1 VHVKIKLLALCRA
14 VGLLVGLYRPR
25 LPIHPRTGLMAVGLV
40 AGRPVWPVL
49 GAAPPQTRADE
60 IRTRQSTIRDDLTK
74 LEEEATDDLE
84 EDKAAE
90 IALRTQVL
98 TEEWDTLDKELA
110 PLASEEAKAM
120 AVREAKLAEIRTR
133 MAADARNIEHGFGAP
148 GGGDMRVRTD
158 PFRNLP
164 DRISMLGSTEMR
176 VRAEGALKVYAPE
189 IPKEGTELIGR
200 MLEWDPTNSTAEFV
214 LATSTPAY
222 RSAFLKWL
230 RDPATGPN
238 TWTADEAAAYQRTY
252 QARAALSLTPA
263 NGGYLVP
270 FTLDPTIILPNAG
283 SANPSRGMATIKT
296 TSTNDWNGVTSSGVN
311 AEWTA
316 EGTEAAD
323 ATPTVGPLKV
333 TPQKADAYVFGSYE
347 VLGDSDFSSQFPD
360 LLADAKD
367 RLEEAAF
374 AVGTGTGQ
382 PKGITVAGTT
392 VAAASGLVIHIGDVY
407 ALQNSLPARFRGPR
421 SRQAWVAALATI
433 NALRQLAKFTGS
445 TDSLVDDSG
454 DTPRMLGKPI
464 NESSSIPTALTNGT
478 KVLSYL
484 DLAQYYIVDRIG
496 VSMVYD
502 PLVLGTNR
510 RPTGQGAYYAFWRTG
525 ADAAVATAI
534 RNLSITT

>member
-1 VHVKIKLLALCRA
+1 VHVKLLEFWRRL
-14 VGLLVGLYRPR
+14 GLLVGLYRPR
-25 LPIHPRTGLMAVGLV
+25 LPIHPRTGLMAIGIV

-49 GAAPPQTRADE
+49 GAEGPMTRADE
-60 IRTRQSTIRDDLTK
+60 IRVRQSTIRNDLK
-74 LEEEATDDLE
+74 ALEDEASDDLE
-84 EDKAAE
+84 DDKVAE
-90 IALRTQVL
+90 LALRTQTL

-110 PLASEEAKAM
+110 PLAAEEIRAA
-120 AVREAKLAEIRTR
+120 AVREARLNEIRTR
-133 MAADARNIEHGFGAP
+133 WAPHDRNREPGFGAP
-148 GGGDMRVRTD
+148 GGGGDMRVRTD

-164 DRISMLGSTEMR
+164 DRISMLGSSEMR
-176 VRAEGALKVYAPE
+176 TRAESALKVYQAE
-189 IPKEGTELIGR
+189 IPAEATELVGR
-200 MLEWDPTNSTAEFV
+200 MLEFDPTNSTAEFV
-214 LATSTPAY
+214 LASSAPAY
-222 RSAFLKWL
+222 RSAFLKWV
-230 RDPATGPN
+230 RDPQTGPN

-252 QARAALSLTPA
+252 QARAALSLTPG

-270 FTLDPTIILPNAG
+270 FTLDPTIILTNSG
-283 SANPSRGMATIKT
+283 SANPYRSSATIKT

-323 ATPTVGPLKV
+323 ASPTVGPLKV

-347 VLGDSDFSSQFPD
+347 VLGDSDFASQFPD

-374 AVGTGTGQ
+374 AAGTGTGQ

-392 VAAASGLVIHIGDVY
+392 VAAASGLIVHLGDVY
-407 ALQNSLPARFRGPR
+407 TLQNSLPARWRGPR
-421 SRQAWVAALATI
+421 SRNVWVAALPTI
-433 NALRQLAKFTGS
+433 NSLRQLPKFTGS
-445 TDSLVDDSG
+445 TTSLVDDTG
-454 DTPRMLGKPI
+454 DEPKMLGKVI
-464 NESSSIPTALTNGT
+464 KESSSIPTALTNGT

-484 DLAQYYIVDRIG
+484 DATQYYIVDRIG

-525 ADAAVATAI
+525 ADAAVAAAI